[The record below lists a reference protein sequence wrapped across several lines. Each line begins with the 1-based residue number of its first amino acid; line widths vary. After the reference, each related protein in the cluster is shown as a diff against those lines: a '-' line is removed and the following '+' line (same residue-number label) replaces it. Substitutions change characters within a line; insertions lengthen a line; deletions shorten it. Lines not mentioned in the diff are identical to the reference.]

1 MPTTYITHEGDVLDA
16 ICARHY
22 GLANLPQTLTEVLD
36 ANRELA
42 AQGAIYPSG
51 LIITLPDIET
61 QVSESTIQLWD

>member
-1 MPTTYITHEGDVLDA
+1 M
-16 ICARHY
+16 CARHY

-42 AQGAIYPSG
+42 ALGAIYPSG

-61 QVSESTIQLWD
+61 QVAESTIQLWD